1 MDKSKWKWL
10 LAPPALA
17 IVLILGPLGG
27 RADDRTASAP
37 QRPAA
42 VERPASAAAPRMPGA
57 LQLVSSLVGVLLLGG
72 AAVMLIA
79 RLRQGPR
86 GEGGHVRLRQA
97 LRLPGKASLCVVEFD
112 GRILLVSVADGAAA
126 SVLATARDGEAGSE
140 MEAEMPEPAEPEDD
154 GAVPRDLLQ
163 PRPRRTHKPPRSKGK
178 SVAAELEDFR
188 KLLRKARV
196 HAEA

>member
-10 LAPPALA
+10 LVPPALA
-17 IVLILGPLGG
+17 IVLVLGPLGG
-27 RADDRTASAP
+27 QAEQSRQPATGRPAASAP
-37 QRPAA
+37 QRLPK
-42 VERPASAAAPRMPGA
+42 APEMPGA
-57 LQLVSSLVGVLLLGG
+57 VRLVSSLVGVLLLGG
-72 AAVMLIA
+72 AAVMLMA
-79 RLRQGPR
+79 RIRR
-86 GEGGHVRLRQA
+86 GGAGEPGHVRMRQA

-112 GRILLVSVADGAAA
+112 GRVFLLGAADGAAL
-126 SVLATARDGEAGSE
+126 SVLASARDADP
-140 MEAEMPEPAEPEDD
+140 EAEAVDASEPAESEDE

-178 SVAAELEDFR
+178 SVAAEIEDFR